1 MAVAQGSAGKSN
13 FIVLMVAVLAL
24 ARLAA
29 MAMVPLLDTTEARY
43 AEIGRKMVEL
53 KDWVTPW
60 HDYGVPFWG
69 KPPLSFWLT
78 AGSLKAFG
86 NNEFAARLP
95 HFLVLALIAALVWQL
110 ARRRSGR
117 EATLA
122 LALLASSALFF
133 VSAGAVMTDG
143 PLVLG
148 STLSLYGFWLAM
160 TGPAGARPNRS
171 GWWFFAGIAI
181 GLLAKGPLVLV
192 LVGPPLVIWLT
203 LCGRW
208 SQLWRRLPWV
218 GGSALVVAVA
228 LPWYV
233 LAELRT
239 PGFLQYFLVGEHWH
253 RFVTPGWAGDRY
265 GGAHAHRMGTIWVY
279 AFGALLPW
287 SLLLPI
293 AAWGA
298 RKDTASEPA
307 PGEREWKRYLLCWA
321 LTPLVFFTV
330 AGNIIWT
337 YVLPAMPAAAL
348 LGATWLA
355 RRQGVQL
362 VDRWVGAGLTL
373 TVVAVLAGALY
384 LGFGNDWSTRAT
396 AKPMVATY
404 EGQRAPGQQLVFLGG
419 WLFSA
424 AFYTDGAARRLP
436 DSEAVWRRLGSGGG
450 FVAVDVRS
458 RAALALQPG
467 RVVTKVG
474 HFDAYDLLFV
484 APQEGASLAPGPG
497 LAAPAAKPNPAVAP

>member
-1 MAVAQGSAGKSN
+1 MGAGQRSDGSRS
-13 FIVLMVAVLAL
+13 FILLMLGALAL
-24 ARLAA
+24 LRLAA
-29 MAMVPLLDTTEARY
+29 MALVPLLDTTEARY
-43 AEIGRKMVEL
+43 AEIARKMVEL
-53 KDWVTPW
+53 RDWVTPW
-60 HDYGVPFWG
+60 HDYAVPFWG

-78 AGSLKAFG
+78 GGSLKAFG
-86 NNEFAARLP
+86 VNEFAARLP

-110 ARRRSGR
+110 ARRRSGK
-117 EATLA
+117 EATAA
-122 LALLASSALFF
+122 LALLASSALFY

-148 STLSLYGFWLAM
+148 STMSLYGFWLAM
-160 TGPAGARPNRS
+160 AGPAPERPSRS
-171 GWWFFAGIAI
+171 GWWFFAGIAV

-203 LCGRW
+203 LAGRW
-208 SQLWRRLPWV
+208 SQLWQRLPWI
-218 GGSALVVAVA
+218 GGSLLVLAVA

-253 RFVTPGWAGDRY
+253 RFVTPGWSGDRY

-279 AFGALLPW
+279 ALGALLPW
-287 SLLLPI
+287 SLLLPV
-293 AAWGA
+293 AAWRW
-298 RKDTASEPA
+298 RKERPSALTAD
-307 PGEREWKRYLLCWA
+307 ERAWQRYLLCWA

-355 RRQGVQL
+355 RRQGEQL
-362 VDRWVGAGLTL
+362 VERWVGAGLSL
-373 TVVAVLAGALY
+373 TVVAVLAGALF
-384 LGFGNDWSTRAT
+384 LGLGNDWSTRAT

-404 EGQRAPGQQLVFLGG
+404 EGQRAPGQPLVFLGG

-436 DSEAVWRRLGSGGG
+436 DSDAVWLRLGSGGG

-484 APQEGASLAPGPG
+484 APQDQ
-497 LAAPAAKPNPAVAP
+497 AAPAVNQNPAVAQ

>member
-1 MAVAQGSAGKSN
+1 MGAGQRSAGSRN
-13 FIVLMVAVLAL
+13 YILLMLGALAL
-24 ARLAA
+24 LRLAA
-29 MAMVPLLDTTEARY
+29 MALVPLLDTTEARY
-43 AEIGRKMVEL
+43 AEIARKMVEL
-53 KDWVTPW
+53 RDWVTPW
-60 HDYGVPFWG
+60 HDYAVPFWG

-78 AGSLKAFG
+78 AGSLKVFG
-86 NNEFAARLP
+86 INEFAARLP
-95 HFLVLALIAALVWQL
+95 HFVVLALIAALVWQL
-110 ARRRSGR
+110 ARRRSGN
-117 EATLA
+117 EATVA

-148 STLSLYGFWLAM
+148 ATMSLYGFWLAM
-160 TGPAGARPNRS
+160 AGPAPERPSRS
-171 GWWFFAGIAI
+171 GWWFFAGIAV

-192 LVGPPLVIWLT
+192 LVGPPLAIWLT
-203 LCGRW
+203 LAGRW
-208 SQLWRRLPWV
+208 SQLWQRLPWI
-218 GGSALVVAVA
+218 GGSILVLVVV

-253 RFVTPGWAGDRY
+253 RFVTPGWSGDRY
-265 GGAHAHRMGTIWVY
+265 GGAHAHPMGTIWVY
-279 AFGALLPW
+279 ALGALLPW
-287 SLLLPI
+287 SLLLPV
-293 AAWGA
+293 AAWRW
-298 RKDTASEPA
+298 RKERSSALTQD
-307 PGEREWKRYLLCWA
+307 EREWQRYLLCWT

-355 RRQGVQL
+355 RRQDVQP

-373 TVVAVLAGALY
+373 ALVAVLAGALY
-384 LGFGNDWSTRAT
+384 LGFGNDWSARAT
-396 AKPMVATY
+396 AKPMVEAY
-404 EGQRAPGQQLVFLGG
+404 KGQRAAGQPLVFLGG

-424 AFYTDGAARRLP
+424 AYYTNGAAQRLP
-436 DSEAVWRRLGSGGG
+436 DSDAVWRRLGSGGG
-450 FVAVDVRS
+450 FVAVHVRS

-474 HFDAYDLLFV
+474 HFDAFDLLFV
-484 APQEGASLAPGPG
+484 APQNQ
-497 LAAPAAKPNPAVAP
+497 AALSVKGNPAVAR

>member
-1 MAVAQGSAGKSN
+1 MGAGQRSAGSRN
-13 FIVLMVAVLAL
+13 FILLILGALAL
-24 ARLAA
+24 LRLAA
-29 MAMVPLLDTTEARY
+29 MALVPLLDTTEARY
-43 AEIGRKMVEL
+43 AEIARKMVEL

-60 HDYGVPFWG
+60 HDYAVPFWG

-86 NNEFAARLP
+86 VNEFAARLP

-110 ARRRSGR
+110 ARRRSGK

-122 LALLASSALFF
+122 LALLASSALFY

-148 STLSLYGFWLAM
+148 ATMSLYGFWLAM
-160 TGPAGARPNRS
+160 AGPAPERPSRS
-171 GWWFFAGIAI
+171 GWWFFAGIAV

-192 LVGPPLVIWLT
+192 LVGPPLAIWLT
-203 LCGRW
+203 LAGRW
-208 SQLWRRLPWV
+208 SQLWQRLPWI
-218 GGSALVVAVA
+218 GGSLLVLAVA

-253 RFVTPGWAGDRY
+253 RFVTPGWSGDRY

-279 AFGALLPW
+279 ALGALLPW
-287 SLLLPI
+287 SLLLPV
-293 AAWGA
+293 AAWRWRKERPGA
-298 RKDTASEPA
+298 LTAH
-307 PGEREWKRYLLCWA
+307 EREWQRYLLCWA
-321 LTPLVFFTV
+321 LMPLVFFTV

-355 RRQGVQL
+355 RRQGTQL
-362 VDRWVGAGLTL
+362 VDRWVGAGLTMAM
-373 TVVAVLAGALY
+373 VAVLTGALY

-404 EGQRAPGQQLVFLGG
+404 QDQRAAGQPLVFLGG

-424 AFYTDGAARRLP
+424 AFYTAGAAQRLP
-436 DSEAVWRRLGSGGG
+436 DSDAVWRRLGSGGG
-450 FVAVDVRS
+450 FVAVDVRR

-484 APQEGASLAPGPG
+484 APQDQ
-497 LAAPAAKPNPAVAP
+497 AAPSVNESPAVAQ